1 RAPAARRGGQLQQA
15 AQDGAVGAR
24 LLLLRVRLLLV
35 GGAHPAVGREALLDG
50 GHVAREAGGRVA
62 EPARRVGRER
72 GVRAVLHVAGA
83 HGRGEARDA
92 RRHVL
97 GDVVADVELRPH
109 VAEEG
114 GGRALPEGRAAH
126 GRRGVRDVDGVQV
139 LAEPRAV

>member
-1 RAPAARRGGQLQQA
+1 
-15 AQDGAVGAR
+15 
-24 LLLLRVRLLLV
+24 
-35 GGAHPAVGREALLDG
+35 
-50 GHVAREAGGRVA
+50 
-62 EPARRVGRER
+62 
-72 GVRAVLHVAGA
+72 
-83 HGRGEARDA
+83 RGEARDA

-139 LAEPRAV
+139 LAEPRAVEALKVGQVDVRHELAVGELEAAAVVGDVVPEDAHLGAVGAH